1 MNNIRTYK
9 GKYPQVT
16 DSSYVDPMAV
26 ITGDIELAENVSIW
40 PFVVARGDVN
50 YIRIGK
56 NSNVQ
61 DNTVLHVSRKS
72 AVNPDGFPLIIGED
86 VSVGHSCTLHG
97 CTIGDRVMVGIGAI
111 VLDGAIVESDVLIA
125 AGTLVPP
132 RKRLESGYLYMGNPA
147 KKARP
152 LKESEISYLNK
163 TASKYVELKNDY
175 LAEVE

>member
-1 MNNIRTYK
+1 MDNIRSYK
-9 GKYPQVT
+9 SKTPKLA

-61 DNTVLHVSRKS
+61 DGSVLHVSRKS
-72 AVNPDGFPLIIGED
+72 EVNPDGYPLTIGED
-86 VSVGHSCTLHG
+86 VSVGHKCTLHG

-111 VLDGAIVESDVLIA
+111 ILDGVVVEENVLIA

-132 RKRLESGYLYMGNPA
+132 RKHLESGFLYMGNPA
-147 KKARP
+147 RKARR
-152 LKESEISYLNK
+152 LKEEEIAYLNK

-175 LAEVE
+175 TAD

>member
-1 MNNIRTYK
+1 MNNIRPFK
-9 GKYPQVT
+9 DKLPKLA
-16 DSSYVDPMAV
+16 DSSYVDSMAV

-61 DNTVLHVSRKS
+61 DGSVLHVSRKS
-72 AVNPDGFPLIIGED
+72 AVNPDGYPLIIGED
-86 VSVGHSCTLHG
+86 VSVGHKCTLHG
-97 CTIGDRVMVGIGAI
+97 CVIGNRVLVGIGAI
-111 VLDGAIVESDVLIA
+111 ILDGAIVEDDVFIA

-132 RKRLESGYLYMGNPA
+132 RKKLESGYLYMGNPA

-152 LKESEISYLNK
+152 LKDSERSYLNK

-175 LAEVE
+175 LASS

>member
-1 MNNIRTYK
+1 MNNIRPYK
-9 GKYPQVT
+9 DKHPKLA
-16 DSSYVDPMAV
+16 DSSYVDSMAV

-61 DNTVLHVSRKS
+61 DNSVLHVSRKS
-72 AVNPDGFPLIIGED
+72 AVNPDGYPLVIGED

-97 CTIGDRVMVGIGAI
+97 CTIGNRVMVGIGAI
-111 VLDGAIVESDVLIA
+111 LLDGVIVEDDVLIA
-125 AGTLVPP
+125 AGSLVPP
-132 RKRLESGYLYMGNPA
+132 RKKLESGYLYMGNPA

-152 LKESEISYLNK
+152 LKETERSYLNK

-175 LAEVE
+175 LGN

>member
-1 MNNIRTYK
+1 MKNIRPYK
-9 GKYPQVT
+9 DKHPKLSN
-16 DSSYVDPMAV
+16 SSYVDPMAV
-26 ITGDIELAENVSIW
+26 ITGDIELAENTSIW

-61 DNTVLHVSRKS
+61 DNSVLHVSRQS

-86 VSVGHSCTLHG
+86 VSIGHSCTLHG

-111 VLDGAIVESDVLIA
+111 VLDGVIVEDDVLIA

-175 LAEVE
+175 LAGME

>member
-1 MNNIRTYK
+1 MKNIRPYK
-9 GKYPQVT
+9 DKHPKLS

-26 ITGDIELAENVSIW
+26 ITGDIELAENTSIW

-50 YIRIGK
+50 YIRISK

-61 DNTVLHVSRKS
+61 DNSVLHVSRQS

-86 VSVGHSCTLHG
+86 VSIGHSCTLHG
-97 CTIGDRVMVGIGAI
+97 CTIGNRVMVGIGAI
-111 VLDGAIVESDVLIA
+111 VLDGVVVEDDVLIA

-152 LKESEISYLNK
+152 LKESEVSYLNK

-175 LAEVE
+175 LAGME

>member
-1 MNNIRTYK
+1 MKNIRPYK
-9 GKYPQVT
+9 DKHPKLS

-26 ITGDIELAENVSIW
+26 ITGDIELAENTSIW

-61 DNTVLHVSRKS
+61 DNSVLHVSRQS

-86 VSVGHSCTLHG
+86 VSIGHSCTLHG
-97 CTIGDRVMVGIGAI
+97 CTIGNRVMVGIGAI
-111 VLDGAIVESDVLIA
+111 VLDGVVVEDDVLIA

-152 LKESEISYLNK
+152 LKESEVSYLNK

-175 LAEVE
+175 LAGME